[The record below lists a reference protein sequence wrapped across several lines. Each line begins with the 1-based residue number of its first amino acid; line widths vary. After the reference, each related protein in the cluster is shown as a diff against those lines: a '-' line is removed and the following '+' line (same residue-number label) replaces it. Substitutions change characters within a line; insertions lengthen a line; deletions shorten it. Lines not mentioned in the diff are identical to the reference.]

1 MDAVETP
8 ACASVWI
15 SKWDINV
22 KKLQSKE
29 LDSPDLKALK
39 SAILVTRHLAP
50 KGFCS
55 LFHLIKESPEFI

>member
-15 SKWDINV
+15 SKWAINV
-22 KKLQSKE
+22 KKLQSKK
-29 LDSPDLKALK
+29 LDSPELKPLK

-50 KGFCS
+50 KGFYS
-55 LFHLIKESPEFI
+55 LFPLIKDSAESV